1 MLIRFWFSFT
11 GLKLRWLYLITFLT
25 AGADGS
31 NKWAPT
37 FDLTDLELATEDTW
51 SATGRDS
58 GTGCSVGVLIVCAE
72 CWVCWANADI
82 AHNTPE
88 TVALEKIRHWA
99 SESACCVF
107 MQVSETWY
115 EMGNAATIDDYVVKW
130 IKVRTKIMAE
140 GIFSISILLL

>member
-1 MLIRFWFSFT
+1 MKMVVLITTTT
-11 GLKLRWLYLITFLT
+11 GHFKIDNLDPLLVLFYWIEIEMIIYLITFWT

-88 TVALEKIRHWA
+88 TVALEKIRHLA

-107 MQVSETWY
+107 MQVSET
-115 EMGNAATIDDYVVKW
+115 
-130 IKVRTKIMAE
+130 
-140 GIFSISILLL
+140 